1 MNNYLLVFIGGGLGS
16 SFRYFIGNFMN
27 RNVKLS
33 LPWNTLS
40 ANLIACVI
48 LGILTGWLT
57 TKLETDSSQRLFIGV
72 GICGGLSTFS
82 TFTLEIFELIKSNQ
96 IALAISYML
105 LSTISCLLLFWLMWS
120 LGKNISL
127 Q

>member
-82 TFTLEIFELIKSNQ
+82 TLTLEIFELIKSNQ

-120 LGKNISL
+120 LGKNIHI
-127 Q
+127 

>member
-16 SFRYFIGNFMN
+16 SFRFFIGNFMN

-82 TFTLEIFELIKSNQ
+82 TLTLEIFELIKSNQ

-120 LGKNISL
+120 LGKNIHI
-127 Q
+127 

>member
-33 LPWNTLS
+33 LPWNTLC

-57 TKLETDSSQRLFIGV
+57 TKFATDSSQRLFIGV

-120 LGKNISL
+120 LGKNITI
-127 Q
+127 

>member
-82 TFTLEIFELIKSNQ
+82 TFTLEIFELVKSNQ

>member
-16 SFRYFIGNFMN
+16 SFRYFIGNLMSKN
-27 RNVKLS
+27 MKLS

-48 LGILTGWLT
+48 LGILSGWLT
-57 TKLETDSSQRLFIGV
+57 TKLETDSSQRLFIGI

-82 TFTLEIFELIKSNQ
+82 TFTLEIFELIKNNQ

-120 LGKNISL
+120 LGKNIHV
-127 Q
+127 

>member
-120 LGKNISL
+120 LGKNINL
-127 Q
+127 Y